1 MLAATDRAP
10 RTLPT
15 DGALGAMA
23 ITGAS
28 SYGVILFMVT
38 AVRRFLGVIA
48 MVPSPMEVVAVMA
61 CMGIGG
67 IIALARLPPS
77 RSTGSMGDWRGPVV
91 DALSPGPCLGRPG
104 QKSEISRR

>member
-67 IIALARLPPS
+67 IIA
-77 RSTGSMGDWRGPVV
+77 WRGPVV
-91 DALSPGPCLGRPG
+91 DALSPGPGAGRPG
-104 QKSEISRR
+104 QTAGIGRR

>member
-91 DALSPGPCLGRPG
+91 DALSPGPGAGRPG
-104 QKSEISRR
+104 QTAGIGRR